1 MSVLQDYSSER
12 IRTNGAIVERTAA
25 TALRPDPRKRV
36 SEWAAEER
44 VVAADASVLPGQW
57 NNDIAPELVEIMDRL
72 SPDDPCEN
80 VILMKCAQSGGSEV
94 GCNWL
99 GYIMHK
105 TPGPG
110 MYIGPSVKASK
121 DWRAEKLDPT
131 INVTDVLNPLK
142 GGVVFGQKSRSG
154 EGSTSDRL
162 KFKGGYILFA
172 GANSAATL
180 RQHSIRFMVRDDR
193 SAWTKNAEGE
203 GDPKSLSD
211 KRLKTYRRYG
221 LAKVLDIST
230 PVAKGED
237 IDREYFASDQR
248 RFYVACKNDACGM
261 ISDLVWEDIQHN
273 KVAPHR
279 CRWFCPSCKTEH
291 IDADKPVMK
300 SLARGACWIPTVPDA
315 DGVVPPSTMPR
326 EEAQRWRAPHE
337 SRLDHSYAQT
347 GEITSFETWD
357 EIARQ
362 EAEAGDDPELQK
374 PFVNAGLGRSYEAK
388 GEGPAWE
395 ILSARREGDWH
406 RGTAPDRALFFT
418 LSVDVQGDGIYW
430 ERVGWAPNK
439 ENWLIG
445 CGYLSGTTDIAF
457 EGAWP
462 KLDIIVD
469 QGFRLSSGAKLA
481 DDLIGVD
488 SGYNIDAVSLWV
500 KRRHNALALKG
511 EDGWSRPAIFGAKA
525 AEVKHSGPSAGR
537 SKRYGVKIWL
547 VGTYGL
553 KGALMIYLGRTPKE
567 DKSGFPTGYCHW
579 PADTPDEYFRHMSS
593 EYVKLESG
601 KDGPERV
608 WVRKGPN
615 HWLDCRVYN
624 MALTHHVGLWA
635 WPEKKW
641 AERAAEL
648 AQLSAPLAPDLFD
661 RHVNTGAAVAPVN
674 LDDDDQAP
682 ELVEGTRPAEKAQ
695 PLAVIRRKAITPPR
709 PTIANDPYL

>member
-1 MSVLQDYSSER
+1 MELRSYSDTR
-12 IRTNGAIVERTAA
+12 IRANGCIVERTAS
-25 TALRPDPRKRV
+25 TALRPDPRKLV

-44 VVAADASVLPGQW
+44 VVSPEASVLPGPW
-57 NNDIAPELVEIMDRL
+57 NNAVAPELVEIMDRL

-80 VILMKCAQSGGSEV
+80 VIHTKCAQSGGSEV
-94 GCNWL
+94 ACNWI
-99 GYIMHK
+99 GYIAHK

-110 MYIGPSVKASK
+110 MYVGPTVNAAK
-121 DWRAEKLDPT
+121 DWRVEKLDPT
-131 INVTDVLNPLK
+131 IAVTDVLNPLK
-142 GGVVFGQKSRSG
+142 GGCVITQKSRSG
-154 EGSTSDRL
+154 EGSTANRL
-162 KFKGGYILFA
+162 RFKGGYILFA

-211 KRLKTYRRYG
+211 KRLKTYRRFG

-237 IDREYFASDQR
+237 IDREYTASDQR
-248 RFYVACKNDACGM
+248 RFYMACKNDDCGM
-261 ISDLVWEDIQHN
+261 ISDVRWEDIQKN
-273 KVAPHR
+273 KEPPYR

-300 SLARGACWIPTVPDA
+300 SLARGATWIPTVPDA
-315 DGVVPPSTMPR
+315 DGVVPPLTMHR
-326 EEAQRWRAPHE
+326 SEAEQWRAPHE
-337 SRLDHSYAQT
+337 ARLDHSYAQT

-357 EIARQ
+357 ELARQ

-374 PFVNAGLGRSYEAK
+374 PFINAGLGRPWEAK
-388 GEGPAWE
+388 GDGPAWE
-395 ILSARREGDWH
+395 VLSARREGGWV
-406 RGTAPDRALFFT
+406 RGRAPAGALYFALT
-418 LSVDVQGDGIYW
+418 VDVQGDGLYW
-430 ERVGWAPNK
+430 ERVGWGPNK
-439 ENWLIG
+439 ENWMIG
-445 CGYLSGTTDIAF
+445 CGYLSGATDVAF

-462 KLDIIVD
+462 KLDVIVD
-469 QGFRLSSGAKLA
+469 QGFRLHNGAKLG
-481 DDLIGVD
+481 DDLIGID

-525 AEVKHSGPSAGR
+525 AEVKHSGPQAGR

-553 KGALMIYLGRTPKE
+553 KAALMIYLGRVPQE
-567 DKSGFPTGYCHW
+567 GKSGFPNGYCHW

-593 EYVKLESG
+593 EYVALEQG

-608 WVRKGPN
+608 WKRKGPN

-624 MALTHHVGLWA
+624 MALTHHAGIWA
-635 WPEKKW
+635 WGEERW
-641 AERAAEL
+641 ARRAAEL
-648 AQLSAPLAPDLFD
+648 AELTAPLTPDLFD
-661 RHVNTGAAVAPVN
+661 LMSSTATAVAPIKDEADAA
-674 LDDDDQAP
+674 LA
-682 ELVEGTRPAEKAQ
+682 ELSEGVRPAEKAQ
-695 PLAVIRRKAITPPR
+695 PLADLRKVRAPSRPPV
-709 PTIANDPYL
+709 TVADNPYL